1 MPAFDEDDKPK
12 KKLVH
17 EIGQDLTQL
26 SAGELTDRIALLKD
40 EIARLEADRTKK
52 QSLKSAA
59 DMFFKK

>member
-1 MPAFDEDDKPK
+1 MPAFDEDDQPK

-26 SAGELTDRIALLKD
+26 SADELADRIALLRA

-52 QSLKSAA
+52 QALKSAA